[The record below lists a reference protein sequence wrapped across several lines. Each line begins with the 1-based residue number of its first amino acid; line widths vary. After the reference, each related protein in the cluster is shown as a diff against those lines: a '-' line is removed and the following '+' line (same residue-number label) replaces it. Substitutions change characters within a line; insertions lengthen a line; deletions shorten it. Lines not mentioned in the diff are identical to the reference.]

1 MTTFQK
7 MLALHMINAT
17 PPSRHYVAAPWG
29 ALVMVATIAF
39 VIGFIL
45 GEYI

>member
-7 MLALHMINAT
+7 MLALHMIDAT
-17 PPSRHYVAAPWG
+17 PPSHHYVAAPWG

>member
-17 PPSRHYVAAPWG
+17 PPSRHHVAAPWG
-29 ALVMVATIAF
+29 ALAMVATIAF

-45 GEYI
+45 GDFI

>member
-29 ALVMVATIAF
+29 ALAMAATIAF

-45 GEYI
+45 GDYI

>member
-7 MLALHMINAT
+7 MLAMHIINAT

-29 ALVMVATIAF
+29 GLAMAATIAF

-45 GEYI
+45 GDLI